1 MEKRVILVPKRRSY
15 KRIESLMDAIVA
27 NDILHITSALESG
40 LNVNLK
46 YDLHTPL
53 TLAVELENLEIV
65 ELLIQYGANVNYRNS
80 DNLSPLYITCFAS
93 YDIADVARVL
103 IKNGADLNLRDKCGY
118 TPLHM
123 SIIRKHVIMFEELI
137 NNKYTDIN
145 AQSSNGATAIALAT
159 QRGYYDMVVKLM
171 RRGANPNICDMK
183 GTTPLYISCIT
194 MSSYKQMLLDLK
206 LSDDSSPKLNNLVTT
221 SEDIIKG
228 EQKTLAGKFKI
239 MKELVVKFGI
249 HKPEDKLMPLHVCV
263 LGLLPNDS
271 NYFNLIYETITGNN
285 LSQNLESYEYATG
298 NELCYLNE
306 KVKFLLEHGAKPNMG
321 VLGVSLYHYAAY
333 FGYTKVMELLTQY
346 ATSDGEYGINY
357 AIPQNGAT
365 PLHIACAKG
374 HRDIVELLINAKANI
389 NAKMKTNETPLYF
402 AAKRN
407 NSGLVKVL
415 LDRGAFIDLKIHN
428 VNPLTVAKQNGY
440 TETVKVLNKAECFIK
455 AVKRN
460 QVSLVKKYLQLGAPI
475 NVRSEKAKSA
485 IHFAASRNYSSM
497 LTLLIHNGAEVN
509 FVDEYDY
516 TPLHYSAKLNSC
528 DILKILLSNGA
539 IYNKKSSVTD
549 KTPSDLA
556 TNDNRQFLE
565 LIDRMFFK
573 TERGMKDVLELL
585 FLMKSKNN
593 KDDLNA
599 ILNAVNTNEDT
610 LHRVA
615 SSYGYHEISAELNR
629 LKMHI
634 SSNFEDSSS
643 CD

>member
-1 MEKRVILVPKRRSY
+1 MEKRVILVPRRRCY
-15 KRIESLMDAIVA
+15 KRIEGLMDAIVA
-27 NDILHITSALESG
+27 NDVTNIRSILESG
-40 LNVNLK
+40 FNVNFK

-53 TLAVELENLEIV
+53 TLAIELENLEIV
-65 ELLIQYGANVNYRNS
+65 KLLIQHGANVNYRNS

-93 YDIADVARVL
+93 YDIADIARVL
-103 IKNGADLNLRDKCGY
+103 IKHGADLNFRDKCGY

-123 SIIRKHVIMFEELI
+123 SVIRKHVVMFDELVH
-137 NNKYTDIN
+137 NEYTDLN
-145 AQSSNGATAIALAT
+145 AQSSNGVTAIALAT
-159 QRGYYDMVVKLM
+159 QRGYYEMVLKLM
-171 RRGANPNICDMK
+171 KQGGNPNICDMK
-183 GTTPLYISCIT
+183 GTTPLYVSCIT
-194 MSSYKQMLLDLK
+194 MCSYKQMIMDLKQSDEPSPK
-206 LSDDSSPKLNNLVTT
+206 LSDLITT
-221 SEDIIKG
+221 SEEILKG
-228 EQKTLAGKFKI
+228 EQKTLTGKFKI
-239 MKELVVKFGI
+239 MKELVVKCGI
-249 HKPEDKLMPLHVCV
+249 TTKPEDKFMPLHVCV
-263 LGLLPNDS
+263 LGVLPNDS
-271 NYFNLIYETITGNN
+271 NYFRFLYETITGNN
-285 LSQNLESYEYATG
+285 LTQNLEPYEYASG
-298 NELCYLNE
+298 NELWYLNE
-306 KVKFLLEHGAKPNMG
+306 KVRFLLEHGAKPNTA
-321 VLGVSLYHYAAY
+321 VLGVSLFHYAAY
-333 FGYTKVMELLTQY
+333 FGYTKVMEHLIEHT
-346 ATSDGEYGINY
+346 TTDEYGINY
-357 AIPQNGAT
+357 AIPHNGAT

-374 HRDIVELLINAKANI
+374 HRQIAEMLINARANI

-407 NSGLVKVL
+407 HPGLVKVL
-415 LDRGAFIDLKIHN
+415 LDKGAFIDLKIHN

-460 QVSLVKKYLQLGAPI
+460 QVSLVKKYLLLGAPI

-485 IHFAASRNYSSM
+485 IHYAASRDYGPM

-528 DILKILLSNGA
+528 DNLKILLSNGA

-585 FLMKSKNN
+585 FLLKSKNN

-629 LKMHI
+629 LKMHV
-634 SSNFEDSSS
+634 SSNYEDNSS